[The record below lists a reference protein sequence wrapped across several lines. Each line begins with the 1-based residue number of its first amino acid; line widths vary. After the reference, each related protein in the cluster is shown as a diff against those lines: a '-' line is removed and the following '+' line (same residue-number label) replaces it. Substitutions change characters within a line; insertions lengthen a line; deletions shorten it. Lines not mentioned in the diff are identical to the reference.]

1 MTPREFNICLR
12 RIKTNV
18 KAFNRLYKFYFPK
31 IVIHI
36 FVIYKNKN
44 LSEDVAQEFFMKL
57 MEMQEFNY
65 ITYPNSWVYTIA
77 ENIAKNIIAKEK
89 KYFAEPIDNIK
100 ISVNDEYAYYLYGD
114 YWEKLNEL
122 DEQTR
127 KIIIMKIFEGYRYKE
142 IADKMNLK
150 VDTVRQK
157 YSRGIKKLKLMSQ
170 N

>member
-12 RIKTNV
+12 KIKTNV

-36 FVIYKNKN
+36 FVIYKNKS

-57 MEMQEFNY
+57 IDMQEFKY

-89 KYFAEPIDNIK
+89 NNFAESIDNIK
-100 ISVNDEYAYYLYGD
+100 ISINDDYAYQLYGD
-114 YWEKLNEL
+114 YWEKLNKL

-142 IADKMNLK
+142 IADEMNLK

-157 YSRGIKKLKLMSQ
+157 YCRGIKNLKFMSQ